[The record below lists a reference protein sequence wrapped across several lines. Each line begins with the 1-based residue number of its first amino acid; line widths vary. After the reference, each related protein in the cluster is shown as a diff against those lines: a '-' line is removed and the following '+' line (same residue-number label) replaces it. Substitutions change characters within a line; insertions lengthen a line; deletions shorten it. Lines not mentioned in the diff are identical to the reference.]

1 MSDNPGFYFAATS
14 ESGPERGVTL
24 SNQRRVAEEVR
35 ERTKTG
41 TLVVIENSELLFLMH
56 RVNPLPVID
65 WNAAANS
72 YYGDVPNEDR
82 SEAAMRL
89 LLSVEHDAFVWTLR
103 APMLRRLHDA
113 FASHLIS
120 SGPNGYRARLLVRKP
135 APAQP

>member
-103 APMLRRLHDA
+103 APMLRRFLEA
-113 FASHLIS
+113 FAPHPVG
-120 SGPNGYRARLLVRKP
+120 SGRNGYRVPLMVRRPARAHP
-135 APAQP
+135 